1 MELSQ
6 EREEEREMEEGW
18 NEGVVKMKM
27 KLKGGRGMNT
37 VEEVGGRDERRHMQ
51 RRVLEIKGDGEFG
64 RKGKMEDG

>member
-18 NEGVVKMKM
+18 NEGVVKM